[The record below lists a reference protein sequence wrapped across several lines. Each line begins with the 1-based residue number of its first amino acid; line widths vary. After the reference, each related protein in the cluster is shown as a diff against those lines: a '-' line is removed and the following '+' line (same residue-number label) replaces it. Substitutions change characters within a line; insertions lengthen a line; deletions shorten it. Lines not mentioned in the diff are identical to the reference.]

1 MAKPATAKT
10 EQPAIVLDRQA
21 TATLGPVVSIK
32 LDQIVL
38 QPEIYRHRKATDLEA
53 KKIALK
59 ELCDNLIVE
68 GQRDPLVVYQ
78 DDKPVDPDRP
88 YILVAGHRRHA
99 AMQILADKSTPNFTR
114 DMQVTA
120 LRTRRRDQGRLPTI
134 VRQRQ
139 PLPRTARL
147 PTPDL
152 RSRKFAQGRIAPH
165 PDQDKPATKRQ
176 RLRPLQTLVRVSVDD
191 RARGTGQ
198 SLPV

>member
-53 KKIALK
+53 KKIAL
-59 ELCDNLIVE
+59 EESCRQPDDE
-68 GQRDPLVVYQ
+68 DEDAVVYQ
-78 DDKPVDPDRP
+78 DDKPVDPRTRP
-88 YILVAGHRRHA
+88 YILVAGHRRRA

-120 LRTRRRDQGRLPTI
+120 RNRRRD
-134 VRQRQ
+134 
-139 PLPRTARL
+139 
-147 PTPDL
+147 
-152 RSRKFAQGRIAPH
+152 
-165 PDQDKPATKRQ
+165 
-176 RLRPLQTLVRVSVDD
+176 
-191 RARGTGQ
+191 
-198 SLPV
+198 